1 MKEFFE
7 RLHSDLKSRS
17 LHGMTNREL
26 ALMANI
32 SQQHINRLLNGPPSQ
47 LGKLRAETLL
57 ELFPRVMHI
66 LESAL
71 DELAEGQGEQVVY
84 ADKEDLERV
93 YHSFHHALRKLRESG
108 KTDEEI
114 AAICGY
120 DRSHINRIINSD
132 PNRIGSMRLD
142 KALKL
147 FPQLASAMASIEQ
160 TNSPHAVVAGGNV
173 EVHQD
178 GAAAEKLE
186 RLAAF
191 VLASS
196 LSDEEKVAAMRLLH

>member
-1 MKEFFE
+1 MENIY
-7 RLHSDLKSRS
+7 RS
-17 LHGMTNREL
+17 LHQQLRNLRDSGLTN
-26 ALMANI
+26 
-32 SQQHINRLLNGPPSQ
+32 
-47 LGKLRAETLL
+47 
-57 ELFPRVMHI
+57 
-66 LESAL
+66 
-71 DELAEGQGEQVVY
+71 
-84 ADKEDLERV
+84 
-93 YHSFHHALRKLRESG
+93 
-108 KTDEEI
+108 EEI

-160 TNSPHAVVAGGNV
+160 TNSPHAVAAGGNV

-178 GAAAEKLE
+178 GGESSEKLE

-196 LSDEEKVAAMRLLH
+196 LSDEEKVAAMKLLH

>member
-1 MKEFFE
+1 MENIY
-7 RLHSDLKSRS
+7 RS
-17 LHGMTNREL
+17 LH
-26 ALMANI
+26 
-32 SQQHINRLLNGPPSQ
+32 QQ
-47 LGKLRAETLL
+47 LRN
-57 ELFPRVMHI
+57 
-66 LESAL
+66 
-71 DELAEGQGEQVVY
+71 
-84 ADKEDLERV
+84 
-93 YHSFHHALRKLRESG
+93 LRDSG
-108 KTDEEI
+108 LTDEEI

-147 FPQLASAMASIEQ
+147 FPQLASAMACIEQ
-160 TNSPHAVVAGGNV
+160 TNSPHAVAAGGNV

-178 GAAAEKLE
+178 GASSEKLE

-196 LSDEEKVAAMRLLH
+196 LSDEEKVAAMKLLH

>member
-1 MKEFFE
+1 MENIY
-7 RLHSDLKSRS
+7 RS
-17 LHGMTNREL
+17 LH
-26 ALMANI
+26 
-32 SQQHINRLLNGPPSQ
+32 QQ
-47 LGKLRAETLL
+47 LRN
-57 ELFPRVMHI
+57 
-66 LESAL
+66 
-71 DELAEGQGEQVVY
+71 
-84 ADKEDLERV
+84 
-93 YHSFHHALRKLRESG
+93 LRDSG
-108 KTDEEI
+108 LTDEEI

-160 TNSPHAVVAGGNV
+160 TNSPHAVAAGGNV

-178 GAAAEKLE
+178 GGESSEKLE